1 MKLDVSVWANSIK
14 KALLGALMLSSPVEG
29 SVRWLTPKSFQTQSI
44 LPILNQTVDSDSKAK
59 IQADSILFS
68 EKQLSRFD
76 EQGFLVVSGLLGDEL
91 NELVDAA
98 EAFVSHSK
106 KMKAYFSAVEM
117 GMIFQTGSMYN
128 ETSTKAFRRVAL
140 DSILPQAAAELMR
153 LGKDSSVR
161 LLR

>member
-1 MKLDVSVWANSIK
+1 
-14 KALLGALMLSSPVEG
+14 
-29 SVRWLTPKSFQTQSI
+29 
-44 LPILNQTVDSDSKAK
+44 
-59 IQADSILFS
+59 
-68 EKQLSRFD
+68 
-76 EQGFLVVSGLLGDEL
+76 L